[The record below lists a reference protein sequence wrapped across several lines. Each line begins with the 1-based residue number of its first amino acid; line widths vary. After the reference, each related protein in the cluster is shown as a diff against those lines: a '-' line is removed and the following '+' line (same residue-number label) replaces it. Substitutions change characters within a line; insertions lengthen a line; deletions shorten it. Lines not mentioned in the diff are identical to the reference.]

1 MKLKHLLLGIAFI
14 GCCGLFLTSCERDEM
29 GVGSTGGGP
38 NSGGQD
44 PDSMARSIHDS
55 STNEVNDTISLT
67 TPVFEND

>member
-1 MKLKHLLLGIAFI
+1 MKLKHLLFGIAFI
-14 GCCGLFLTSCERDEM
+14 GCCGLFLTSCEDEM
-29 GVGSTGGGP
+29 DSGHTVGGP

-55 STNEVNDTISLT
+55 STNEVNDTIFLT